1 MFCFW
6 VELGQDAG
14 AGAGAG
20 AGPGSQ
26 EDVDGIDEDVR
37 SLMQENETMQDFLLR
52 MKKAGLGLGPVQDYG
67 QKVMNVEGLGPIE
80 VRNAMRMMRDDAS
93 YVGQGEGGS
102 GGSGGSG
109 GGGGVVVEGV
119 ALAELVSGA
128 PAIADANLNGRVG
141 YSVR

>member
-1 MFCFW
+1 M

-20 AGPGSQ
+20 AGPQG
-26 EDVDGIDEDVR
+26 DVDGIDEDAG
-37 SLMQENETMQDFLLR
+37 SLMRENESLQESMQDFLR
-52 MKKAGLGLGPVQDYG
+52 RSPIQEYG
-67 QKVMNVEGLGPIE
+67 QKVMNVDGLGPIE

-93 YVGQGEGGS
+93 YVGQSE
-102 GGSGGSG
+102 G
-109 GGGGVVVEGV
+109 GGGGVVEGV